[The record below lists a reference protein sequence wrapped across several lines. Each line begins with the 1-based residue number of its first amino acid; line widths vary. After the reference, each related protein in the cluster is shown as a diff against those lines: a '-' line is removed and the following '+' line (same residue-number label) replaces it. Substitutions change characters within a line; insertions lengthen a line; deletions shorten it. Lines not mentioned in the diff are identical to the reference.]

1 MAFTLSVSQSPGGKP
16 TAVRVAEVVR
26 KGDPRAPG
34 PLPLLALHCAW
45 PQSRVSVLISCL
57 FLLYLATG
65 TCAPPPFSISS
76 VMSRKQPEPHLTP
89 RGQRERVNHRAGPKG
104 EGPPDS
110 SSGLWWSGAA
120 RGAGGGL
127 IFGSCPLI
135 SCRSLPQVG
144 PSSWTVREARV
155 HGQRAGGERVWRA
168 NGSKSSS
175 SQTSSACPFIST
187 VRVAKP
193 RLRISDLPKATQG
206 AY

>member
-57 FLLYLATG
+57 FLLYLVTG

-89 RGQRERVNHRAGPKG
+89 RRQRERVNHRAGPKG

-120 RGAGGGL
+120 RGAGGASSLAPALSSPAGASPRSAPAPGQCGRL
-127 IFGSCPLI
+127 GSMGREQVRSESGGQMEVSHPALKHHLLVLLSPL
-135 SCRSLPQVG
+135 CGWQNR
-144 PSSWTVREARV
+144 
-155 HGQRAGGERVWRA
+155 
-168 NGSKSSS
+168 GS
-175 SQTSSACPFIST
+175 
-187 VRVAKP
+187 
-193 RLRISDLPKATQG
+193 G
-206 AY
+206 

>member
-89 RGQRERVNHRAGPKG
+89 RGQRERVNHRAGRRERGHLTAAVASGGAEQP
-104 EGPPDS
+104 EGPGGPHPWLLPSYLLPEPPPGRPQLLDS
-110 SSGLWWSGAA
+110 
-120 RGAGGGL
+120 AGGSGPWAESRW
-127 IFGSCPLI
+127 GA
-135 SCRSLPQVG
+135 SLEG
-144 PSSWTVREARV
+144 KW
-155 HGQRAGGERVWRA
+155 
-168 NGSKSSS
+168 K
-175 SQTSSACPFIST
+175 
-187 VRVAKP
+187 
-193 RLRISDLPKATQG
+193 
-206 AY
+206 